1 MLKSLFSIPLS
12 LKILILSLGLW
23 LIPVPINAEK
33 PTVTP
38 YDVEGGTEDTKPG
51 GTRVTTPPP
60 VVPTPVAPVAPVAPV
75 TPRDIDGGVEDTKPG
90 TDRGRGTQDQC
101 FTLENVKPLTAL
113 IPKSEKQL
121 ELTVSPHPSLLIYF
135 PPSQAETA
143 DFVIYNN
150 NTNQLIY
157 KITLNL
163 PKAGGISMI
172 TLPKNSPELQTETP
186 YRWTVQ
192 LNCPGSNLPFIQG
205 LIQRNIPTP
214 ELTQKLA
221 KTPIDQHWLIYAQA
235 GIWHDAIANLAAQL
249 RQKPN
254 DPQLKENWQKLL
266 NEVELN
272 LIVNEPLI

>member
-1 MLKSLFSIPLS
+1 MLKSLFSVRLS

-33 PTVTP
+33 PTVVP
-38 YDVEGGTEDTKPG
+38 YDTEGGTEDTKPG

-60 VVPTPVAPVAPVAPV
+60 VTPTPVAPVVPL
-75 TPRDIDGGVEDTKPG
+75 DIDGGTEDTKPG
-90 TDRGRGTQDQC
+90 TPRDQC
-101 FTLENVKPLTAL
+101 FTLETVKPLTAL

-121 ELTVSPHPSLLIYF
+121 ELTLSPHPSLLIYF
-135 PPSQAETA
+135 PPSKAETA
-143 DFVIYNN
+143 DFVIYNY
-150 NTNQLIY
+150 NTNQLVY

-163 PKAGGISMI
+163 PKTGGILMI
-172 TLPKNSPELQTETP
+172 TLPKNSPELQTEIP

-192 LNCPGSNLPFIQG
+192 LNCPGSNLPFIKG

-214 ELTQKLA
+214 ELTQELA
-221 KTPIDQHWLIYAQA
+221 KTPTDQHWLIYAKA
-235 GIWHDAIANLAAQL
+235 GIWHDAIANLAEQL
-249 RQKPN
+249 RQNPN

>member
-12 LKILILSLGLW
+12 LKIFILSLGFW
-23 LIPVPINAEK
+23 VIPVPINAEQ
-33 PTVTP
+33 PTVIP
-38 YDVEGGTEDTKPG
+38 YDTEGGTEDTKPG
-51 GTRVTTPPP
+51 ATRLIPGDKKSGKQNRRPGS
-60 VVPTPVAPVAPVAPV
+60 PV
-75 TPRDIDGGVEDTKPG
+75 TPGNIDGGTEDTKPG
-90 TDRGRGTQDQC
+90 ATRDQC
-101 FTLENVKPLTAL
+101 FTSENIKPLTAL

-121 ELTVSPHPSLLIYF
+121 ELTISPHPSLLIYF
-135 PPSQAETA
+135 PPSEAQTA

-150 NTNQLIY
+150 NTNQLVY

-163 PKAGGISMI
+163 PKTGGILMI
-172 TLPKNSPELQTETP
+172 TLAKNSPELQTEIP

-192 LNCPGSNLPFIQG
+192 VNCPGSNPPFIQG

-221 KTPIDQHWLIYAQA
+221 ETPTNQHWLIYSKA
-235 GIWHDAIANLAAQL
+235 GIWHDAIANLAEQL
-249 RQKPN
+249 RQNPN
-254 DPQLKENWQKLL
+254 DPQLKQSWQKLL